1 VIKEAMMIPSEQPI
15 DRPKSRKLSVTALL
29 SLIFSFIPL
38 LNILGILF
46 GIRSLREIKK
56 SKGALY
62 GQWLGIG
69 GIVVGSLGIL
79 LSCICMGP
87 SIIHMRHEEKR
98 AMEPDVRSTAN
109 TLQTAVE
116 DYKKDPEHQGLK
128 PATAAELTL
137 VVQSYLPKDVQ
148 NKKNPFNSAQDYGT
162 VGSGIVFGLP
172 SSPGQVGYV
181 FTDEREPYKII
192 ALGKD
197 GGPILTLTEG
207 L

>member
-1 VIKEAMMIPSEQPI
+1 
-15 DRPKSRKLSVTALL
+15 
-29 SLIFSFIPL
+29 
-38 LNILGILF
+38 
-46 GIRSLREIKK
+46 
-56 SKGALY
+56 
-62 GQWLGIG
+62 
-69 GIVVGSLGIL
+69 
-79 LSCICMGP
+79 
-87 SIIHMRHEEKR
+87 
-98 AMEPDVRSTAN
+98 MESDVRSTAN

-116 DYKKDPEHQGLK
+116 DYKNDPEHRGLK
-128 PATAAELTL
+128 PATAAELTA
-137 VVQSYLPKDVQ
+137 VVQSGLPKDVQ